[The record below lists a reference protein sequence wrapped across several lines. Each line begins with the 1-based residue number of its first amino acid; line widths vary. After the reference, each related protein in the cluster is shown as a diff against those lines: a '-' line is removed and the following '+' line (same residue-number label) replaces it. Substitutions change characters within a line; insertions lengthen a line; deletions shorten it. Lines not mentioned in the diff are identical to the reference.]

1 MAWQE
6 GKVSLSF
13 LKYQEQR
20 DIQGLL
26 KRKKRLYKFFC
37 SAHVRFE
44 TEKEKTEQ
52 AVENPRNFEVADVKA
67 IEALR
72 ETL

>member
-1 MAWQE
+1 MCGAGQVAGNETEIAEE
-6 GKVSLSF
+6 GV
-13 LKYQEQR
+13 
-20 DIQGLL
+20 
-26 KRKKRLYKFFC
+26 
-37 SAHVRFE
+37 HVGFE